1 MNKNF
6 LFIALTIV
14 QVSFAATAEDAAINP
29 APELATATVNPNS
42 LDALATLRDSNAV
55 REWQER
61 LVTGTIDPNQ
71 SRLAKRMSQI
81 PFIGLPIAT
90 GLRTALHAHNALNTT
105 KTVMINSMPY
115 LVPAGIL
122 WCVSAEPAYVTKIMI
137 AWAIGMGYQDS
148 RNNAPRRLAA
158 VEQYLMRASTE
169 AGRLLG
175 IERTMQ
181 QGADRLVAAQ
191 DRTTAALIQGAAR
204 VNATLEDR
212 FAALNAR
219 LTAITGQPQQPALAR
234 AIHREPLALEAPAQ
248 PFLEI
253 TAALDDASTQATRT
267 PSRSRPAATTDT
279 TSFTP
284 AAASPSSAEAS
295 ETGPVLLSV
304 TSSKVTFGPARPM
317 QEQPTQQT
325 DV

>member
-14 QVSFAATAEDAAINP
+14 QVSFAATEEDAAITP

-61 LVTGTIDPNQ
+61 LVTDTIDPNQ
-71 SRLAKRMSQI
+71 SRMAERMSQI

-105 KTVMINSMPY
+105 KTVMINSIPY

-148 RNNAPRRLAA
+148 RNNAPRHLAA
-158 VEQYLMRASTE
+158 VEQYLMRVSTE

-181 QGADRLVAAQ
+181 QGAHAILAEQA
-191 DRTTAALIQGAAR
+191 RTTAVLTEGAAAVKLLAQQVAR
-204 VNATLEDR
+204 QQRTLEDFTSQR
-212 FAALNAR
+212 ALPE
-219 LTAITGQPQQPALAR
+219 TA
-234 AIHREPLALEAPAQ
+234 HREPLALEASAQ
-248 PFLEI
+248 PFSEI
-253 TAALDDASTQATRT
+253 TTALDVATVHTTRT
-267 PSRSRPAATTDT
+267 RSRSDHSVATDT
-279 TSFTP
+279 ITFTS
-284 AAASPSSAEAS
+284 AAASHSSAEAS
-295 ETGPVLLSV
+295 ETGTVPLSV
-304 TSSKVTFGPARPM
+304 EAGPVIFGPARPFG
-317 QEQPTQQT
+317 PTRPMRET